1 MAADVCL
8 NPCEGQANWAAG
20 QLHPPVTK
28 TPHGLVVDD
37 RVEGSGGNDVGD
49 DEVLSDEVADV
60 EMQLEMEVL
69 DFHHF
74 HC

>member
-1 MAADVCL
+1 VRKM
-8 NPCEGQANWAAG
+8 
-20 QLHPPVTK
+20 
-28 TPHGLVVDD
+28 PHVLVVDD
-37 RVEGSGGNDVGD
+37 RVEGSGGNDAED

-60 EMQLEMEVL
+60 EMQQEMEVL

>member
-1 MAADVCL
+1 VR
-8 NPCEGQANWAAG
+8 
-20 QLHPPVTK
+20 K

-37 RVEGSGGNDVGD
+37 QVEDSGGNDAGD
-49 DEVLSDEVADV
+49 DGALSDEVADV

-74 HC
+74 HCWGA

>member
-1 MAADVCL
+1 MR
-8 NPCEGQANWAAG
+8 
-20 QLHPPVTK
+20 K

-37 RVEGSGGNDVGD
+37 QVEDSGGNDAGD
-49 DEVLSDEVADV
+49 DGALSDEVADV

-74 HC
+74 HCWGA